1 MGVAGGHIR
10 EEMQESVGIF
20 NLGSQSKISVA
31 KLMCIS
37 EHSMKYSFIAKSPG
51 FVLQWNIKQN
61 LFFACQ
67 RSIFGKKNH
76 GSQYYSIE
84 FLSAMAY
91 RKFADTLRNA
101 GVLSEKSSGMSH
113 LSPLLSTSHL
123 PPSLL
128 PSFQEMVRILLKS
141 HICGNSALF
150 GNFPRTEMKD

>member
-1 MGVAGGHIR
+1 MQDGVGCQKQRLLTPSPELPVGVAGGHIR

-37 EHSMKYSFIAKSPG
+37 EHSMNYSFIAKSPY

-67 RSIFGKKNH
+67 RSIFSKKNH

-84 FLSAMAY
+84 FLSAMAC
-91 RKFADTLRNA
+91 RKFADTLRTA

-113 LSPLLSTSHL
+113 LSPLSVL
-123 PPSLL
+123 PIFL
-128 PSFQEMVRILLKS
+128 PLYFLPFGKW
-141 HICGNSALF
+141 SAF
-150 GNFPRTEMKD
+150 C